1 MASLL
6 LFTMTGGGEI
16 NMSWLTRMPT
26 LLFATLL
33 ATQVGTPTVAADTI
47 LDQREQFVLSEINRI
62 RAEQGLSQ
70 LRLNDKLCAIAR
82 NHSSN
87 MAEYG
92 YLSHIDSLGRDFS
105 KRVGSRITAP
115 YHAGENV
122 ARNNFPNS
130 AQVAVQGWS
139 QSPSHLKNILN
150 ENFAETG
157 VGVVVNSEGS
167 VFFTQIFLGK

>member
-1 MASLL
+1 
-6 LFTMTGGGEI
+6 
-16 NMSWLTRMPT
+16 MSWRTQIPT

-33 ATQVGTPTVAADTI
+33 ATQVGAPTIAGDTN

-82 NHSSN
+82 SHSSN

-92 YLSHIDSLGRDFS
+92 YLSHTDSLGRDFS
-105 KRVGSRITAP
+105 ERLGSSIVSP

-130 AQVAVQGWS
+130 AQVAIQGWS
-139 QSPSHLKNILN
+139 QSLNHLKNILN
-150 ENFAETG
+150 EKFAETG
-157 VGVVVNSEGS
+157 IGIVVNPEGL

>member
-1 MASLL
+1 
-6 LFTMTGGGEI
+6 
-16 NMSWLTRMPT
+16 MSWRTQIPT

-33 ATQVGTPTVAADTI
+33 AIQDGVPTIAGDTT

-70 LRLNDKLCAIAR
+70 LRLSDQLCAIAR
-82 NHSSN
+82 SHSSN

-92 YLSHIDSLGRDFS
+92 YLSHTDSLGRDFS

-130 AQVAVQGWS
+130 ARVAVQGWS
-139 QSPSHLKNILN
+139 QSPHHLKNILN

>member
-1 MASLL
+1 
-6 LFTMTGGGEI
+6 
-16 NMSWLTRMPT
+16 MSWLTRMPT

-33 ATQVGTPTVAADTI
+33 ATQVGAPTMAGDTI

-82 NHSSN
+82 SHSSN

-92 YLSHIDSLGRDFS
+92 YLSHTDSRGREFRERLS
-105 KRVGSRITAP
+105 
-115 YHAGENV
+115 GENV

-139 QSPSHLKNILN
+139 QSPNHLKNILN

-157 VGVVVNSEGS
+157 IGVVANSEGS

>member
-1 MASLL
+1 
-6 LFTMTGGGEI
+6 
-16 NMSWLTRMPT
+16 MSWRTQIPT

-33 ATQVGTPTVAADTI
+33 AIQDGVPTIAGDTT

-70 LRLNDKLCAIAR
+70 LRLNDQLCAIAR
-82 NHSSN
+82 SHSSN

-92 YLSHIDSLGRDFS
+92 YLSHTDSLGRDFS

-130 AQVAVQGWS
+130 ARVAVQGWS
-139 QSPSHLKNILN
+139 QSPHHLNNILN

>member
-1 MASLL
+1 
-6 LFTMTGGGEI
+6 
-16 NMSWLTRMPT
+16 MSWRTQIPT

-33 ATQVGTPTVAADTI
+33 AIQDGVPTIAGDTT

-70 LRLNDKLCAIAR
+70 LRLNDQLCAIAR
-82 NHSSN
+82 SHSSN

-92 YLSHIDSLGRDFS
+92 YLSHTDSLGRDFS

-122 ARNNFPNS
+122 ARNNFPNP
-130 AQVAVQGWS
+130 ARVAVRGWS
-139 QSPSHLKNILN
+139 QSPDHLKNILN